1 MAESLH
7 RFRFRAMGCPCEL
20 QLYAPD
26 PDAAH
31 ELAAACR
38 GEVERLEQKYS
49 RYRDDS
55 VVSRVNR
62 SAGDAAGAVVDRET
76 ASLLDYADTC
86 HANSGGL
93 FDVTSGIL
101 RRAWDFRSGRLPAP
115 GAVEALLPRVGWQR
129 VRWER
134 PRLVLPLPGMEI
146 DLGGYVKE
154 YAADRLAELCRR
166 LGARAGLVDLGGDL
180 AIVGPHPD
188 GRPWMVGIRD
198 ARDPQRALRGLPV
211 ERGGVATSGDYERC
225 MVVDGVR
232 YGHILD
238 PRTGWPVA
246 GWSSVTVVAERCL
259 IAGTASTIA
268 LLQAEGAGAWLDA
281 LRLPHVRQHP
291 DGRVVCRTGSEP
303 APAAPRRRPGPGS
316 AVSRGAPRRP
326 SARLRRGSP

>member
-1 MAESLH
+1 MAETLH
-7 RFRFRAMGCPCEL
+7 RFHFRAMGCPCEL
-20 QLYAPD
+20 RLHA
-26 PDAAH
+26 PDAASAR

-49 RYRDDS
+49 RYREES

-62 SAGDAAGAVVDRET
+62 SAGDPTGAVVDEET

-86 HANSGGL
+86 HAQSGGL

-101 RRAWDFRSGRLPAP
+101 RRAWDFRSGRLPDP
-115 GAVEALLPRVGWQR
+115 GAIEALLERVGWHR

-134 PRLVLPLPGMEI
+134 PRLVLPDAGMEI

-154 YAADRLAELCRR
+154 YAADRLAALCRA
-166 LGARAGLVDLGGDL
+166 LGARSGLVDLGGDL
-180 AIVGPHPD
+180 AVVGPHPD
-188 GRPWMVGIRD
+188 GSPWRVGVRD
-198 ARDPQRALRGLPV
+198 ARDPRRAVRSLPV

-238 PRTGWPVA
+238 PRSGWPVA

-259 IAGTASTIA
+259 VAGTASTIG
-268 LLQAEGAGAWLDA
+268 LLQGERAGAWLDA
-281 LRLPHVRQHP
+281 SGVAHVRQHP
-291 DGRVVCRTGSEP
+291 DGRVVCRTGAERRLARP
-303 APAAPRRRPGPGS
+303 AARAPA
-316 AVSRGAPRRP
+316 
-326 SARLRRGSP
+326 